1 MLDLSPQ
8 DFDIKLKYA
17 YCLNKLNLGRRVSIC
32 FMTIIEGNH
41 VADSFYQLSQLNID
55 LNEPKPNKAFLFGIN
70 YVILTDDTDFREE
83 LEKHSKCLI

>member
-17 YCLNKLNLGRRVSIC
+17 YCLNKLNLGRRAEHLFYDS
-32 FMTIIEGNH
+32 IIEGNH

-55 LNEPKPNKAFLFGIN
+55 LNEPNKAFLFGIN
-70 YVILTDDTDFREE
+70 YVILTDDTDFRRIRKNIRSVLYE
-83 LEKHSKCLI
+83 